1 LANLDFHRVENTNI
15 DFDRDLALQ
24 IAIHNMVTGEVVI
37 RYTLLDEILA
47 DLVAEYFFQSSDFPR
62 LWRTKKFRTFVHY
75 VLDEMY
81 LLKKWTWSTPSSR
94 SRAT

>member
-1 LANLDFHRVENTNI
+1 MTSLYRSQSTT
-15 DFDRDLALQ
+15 
-24 IAIHNMVTGEVVI
+24 MVTGEVVI
-37 RYTLLDEILA
+37 RYSLLDEILA